1 MTIDKDLAQLNELKS
16 RFSYMFSSP
25 HAGIDIYRGWLPDF
39 IEACEAIDTLL
50 CDDKKGFH
58 FSQCK
63 EKYGWAR
70 YYFLSDGVRIN
81 KISMRFK
88 DGIREIT
95 SGLDGHAIE
104 KQITKILNDAE
115 EKSMTKCIVCGAP
128 AEIRTYGRFE
138 CCACEKHSP
147 DAPDDQLKNALVR

>member
-1 MTIDKDLAQLNELKS
+1 MDKELQQLNELKA

-25 HAGIDIYRGWLPDF
+25 HAEIDIYRGWLPDF

-58 FSQCK
+58 FSQRK

-70 YYFLSDGVRIN
+70 YYFLSNGVRIN
-81 KISMRFK
+81 KISMRFSG
-88 DGIREIT
+88 GIREIT
-95 SGLDGHAIE
+95 TVPAGYEIE
-104 KQITKILNDAE
+104 HQITKILNDAE
-115 EKSMTKCIVCGAP
+115 EKSMKKCIVCGAL

-147 DAPDDQLKNALVR
+147 DAPGDQLKKALVR